1 MSARPATSADL
12 RAACW
17 HVVRGDFDWIDT
29 VRALRWLAA
38 LDAAEAGD
46 PAAWVRVTRLVA
58 DLAVESGPDGAD
70 RLVARR
76 EVAR

>member
-1 MSARPATSADL
+1 MSRPATSADL
-12 RAACW
+12 RTACW
-17 HVVRGDFDWIDT
+17 HVVRGDFDWADT

-58 DLAVESGPDGAD
+58 DLAVEPGPDGVE

-76 EVAR
+76 TVAR